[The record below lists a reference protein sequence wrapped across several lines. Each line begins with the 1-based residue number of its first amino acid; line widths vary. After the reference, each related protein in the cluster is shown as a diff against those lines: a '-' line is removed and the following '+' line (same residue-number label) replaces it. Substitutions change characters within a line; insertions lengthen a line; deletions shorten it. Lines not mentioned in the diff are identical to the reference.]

1 MHIVFIRIGDFQ
13 WRRGQ
18 RQVWAGRP
26 GQCRKAL
33 HDNHGGGTVRW
44 VARSDTY
51 IKRHEL
57 FPSSRFIYMLTYLPI
72 QAPSSLC
79 WVIAVLWSLLVHTIM
94 KTMWR
99 QQVRWAMP
107 LAHAAWPRKPPP
119 YLPPSRSP
127 LAAVCL
133 SGVMKKGWIS
143 WRYVPSL
150 GFIPRLI
157 LFGLC
162 GKFCRESVSFCAGDD
177 HGTFRHSVWEWLFW
191 IWCVFSSWLSNV
203 PSPDK
208 PWDHRKPHHQV

>member
-1 MHIVFIRIGDFQ
+1 MLIVFIRIRDFQ
-13 WRRGQ
+13 WRSGQ
-18 RQVWAGRP
+18 RQIWASWP

-44 VARSDTY
+44 VATLTVNAMNYFLLLGSFISDTY
-51 IKRHEL
+51 SKCHEL

-107 LAHAAWPRKPPP
+107 PAHAAWPRKPPP

-150 GFIPRLI
+150 GFIPPI
-157 LFGLC
+157 NP
-162 GKFCRESVSFCAGDD
+162 
-177 HGTFRHSVWEWLFW
+177 VWVVWQDL
-191 IWCVFSSWLSNV
+191 
-203 PSPDK
+203 
-208 PWDHRKPHHQV
+208 